1 MQLCPQA
8 NRPVLVL
15 VYCSTAGAVQWVGV
29 GLSPMCAARRGRSL
43 LLAKESLVKALTV
56 DQSRTSSQG

>member
-43 LLAKESLVKALTV
+43 LLAKESLV
-56 DQSRTSSQG
+56 